1 MHFRI
6 LDLMN
11 IIIMHCHCRVKM
23 KVSSLCACI
32 LLVLFVCVEVT
43 STWKP
48 PTAAPTVAAFGG
60 NLELTDE
67 IPYSSKK
74 ERDLFFCPERCVC
87 SVQEK
92 IIDCSSMGLDRVPKV
107 PKHTSR
113 L

>member
-1 MHFRI
+1 
-6 LDLMN
+6 
-11 IIIMHCHCRVKM
+11 M
-23 KVSSLCACI
+23 KVSSLCTCI
-32 LLVLFVCVEVT
+32 LLVLFVCVEIT

-48 PTAAPTVAAFGG
+48 PAAPTVAAFGG

-67 IPYSSKK
+67 IPYISSKK
-74 ERDLFFCPERCVC
+74 ERDMFFCPERCAC

-92 IIDCSSMGLDRVPKV
+92 IIDCSSMGLDRVPQV